1 MVRFEVE
8 GGVDPLLRVTLEK
21 GDSVAT
27 ESNAMVAM
35 DASLSLKGR
44 TRGGFLNSL
53 ARKFLNDET
62 FFQQWIEAED
72 GPGVALLAPT
82 FPGDVRILPLDG
94 REWMIADG
102 CYLAST
108 ADVDVTAK
116 MQGVGRALLADSGG
130 FFIMKASGRGELAV
144 SGFGSVREM
153 EVRPDRPVLV
163 DNGHLVAWD
172 AALDYE
178 ITLKT
183 GRSGL
188 LGRVVQS
195 QLTGEG
201 FVLKFTGTG
210 RVLVSSRNQG
220 GFIDWIFS
228 RRPRDKAEKERG

>member
-1 MVRFEVE
+1 MTMGVVPVAKRKPMLPGKALVRMDQNPVTSVI
-8 GGVDPLLRVTLEK
+8 GLL
-21 GDSVAT
+21 S
-27 ESNAMVAM
+27 
-35 DASLSLKGR
+35 
-44 TRGGFLNSL
+44 SL

-72 GPGVALLAPT
+72 GPGSALLAPT
-82 FPGDVRILPLDG
+82 FPGDVRILALDG
-94 REWMIADG
+94 RGWMIADG

-108 ADVDVTAK
+108 PEVDVTAK

-130 FFIMKASGRGELAV
+130 FFIMKASGRGELAI

-178 ITLKT
+178 ITVKT

-201 FVLKFTGTG
+201 FVLKFSGAG

>member
-1 MVRFEVE
+1 MVRFDVE
-8 GGVDPLLRVTLEK
+8 GGVDPLLRVTLEE
-21 GDSVAT
+21 GDAVAT

-62 FFQQWIEAED
+62 FFQQWIEAGD
-72 GPGVALLAPT
+72 GPGSVLLAPA

-108 ADVDVTAK
+108 ADVSVTAE

-172 AALDYE
+172 AALDHE

-183 GRSGL
+183 SRSGL

-201 FVLKFTGTG
+201 FVLKFTGSG
-210 RVLVSSRNQG
+210 KVLVSSRNQG

-228 RRPRDKAEKERG
+228 RRPRDKAEKENE

>member
-72 GPGVALLAPT
+72 GPGAALLAPT
-82 FPGDVRILPLDG
+82 FPGDVRILPLNG

-108 ADVDVTAK
+108 ANVDVTTK

-130 FFIMKASGRGELAV
+130 FFVMKASGRGELAV

-172 AALDYE
+172 AALDYK

>member
-72 GPGVALLAPT
+72 GPGSALLAPT

-183 GRSGL
+183 SRSGF

-201 FVLKFTGTG
+201 FVLKFSGTG

-228 RRPRDKAEKERG
+228 RRPRDKAEKENE

>member
-35 DASLSLKGR
+35 DASLSLKDR
-44 TRGGFLNSL
+44 TRGGFFNSL

-62 FFQQWIEAED
+62 FFQQWIEAEE
-72 GPGVALLAPT
+72 GPGSALLAPA
-82 FPGDVRILPLDG
+82 FPGDVRILSLDG

-183 GRSGL
+183 SRSGF

-201 FVLKFTGTG
+201 FVLKFSGTG

-228 RRPRDKAEKERG
+228 RRPRDKAEKENE